1 DCNVSLGRVR
11 YHSALLDFGPDSVD
25 GWLSTLAA
33 DELGVEESD
42 LLDADGR
49 RLKTNG
55 RYATLTRL
63 EAQVLQYLMHRQ
75 GRAVP
80 REALRKDVWGHRG
93 DGASNV
99 VDVIVRSL
107 RKKLGSRA
115 STIETVSGVGY
126 RFCPGRT
133 LATLLFVD
141 IVRSTERAVALG
153 DSRWRALL
161 ARFHDAVRTQVTEF
175 SGRVVNTAGDGVL
188 AGFEAPSAARRALCA
203 SRNTVS

>member
-1 DCNVSLGRVR
+1 AACFLDIKRTYMELRPELRRVYATVCDESAWQGPLDRLGFRLLPDCSVSLGGVR
-11 YHSALLDFGPDSVD
+11 YQSALLDFGPNSVD
-25 GWLSTLAA
+25 GWLSTLAGCR
-33 DELGVEESD
+33 LGVEESD

-55 RYATLTRL
+55 RYAALSRL

-75 GRAVP
+75 GRAVS

-115 STIETVSGVGY
+115 STI
-126 RFCPGRT
+126 
-133 LATLLFVD
+133 
-141 IVRSTERAVALG
+141 
-153 DSRWRALL
+153 
-161 ARFHDAVRTQVTEF
+161 
-175 SGRVVNTAGDGVL
+175 
-188 AGFEAPSAARRALCA
+188 
-203 SRNTVS
+203 